1 MADTESHED
10 DRSPSQTPL
19 FYSLNAERYRRQLQI
34 KAIERITSRRLL
46 CWVTD
51 DHAQLDGNDIPPL
64 ADILHDLT
72 GDEDVDLLIRSPGG
86 VIDTAEKVV
95 LMLRKRCRGFRV
107 IVPESA
113 KSAAT
118 LIALAADEIVMGYAS
133 ELGPIDPQVP
143 VPLPNGNWDLRPAHS
158 ILDGLEE
165 IKREADDAGGQ
176 LSSAYL
182 PLLQYLDPAL
192 LDVCRQAIR
201 RSRALAETWLEQYQC
216 PGEPE
221 KAASIAERLED
232 PSRHLS
238 HGAVIDATQAR
249 DMGLNVTELA
259 PDNPLWDRI
268 WRLYVDLFVE
278 IRRAGR
284 GQLFESRSASVSY

>member
-1 MADTESHED
+1 MLAH
-10 DRSPSQTPL
+10 
-19 FYSLNAERYRRQLQI
+19 RRP
-34 KAIERITSRRLL
+34 
-46 CWVTD
+46 
-51 DHAQLDGNDIPPL
+51 AQLDGNNIPPL

-72 GDEDVDLLIRSPGG
+72 GDEDVDLLIRSPG

-95 LMLRKRCRGFRV
+95 STLRKRCRGFRV
-107 IVPESA
+107 IVPEPA

-165 IKREADDAGGQ
+165 TKREADDAGGQ

-192 LDVCRQAIR
+192 LDVCRQVIR
-201 RSRALAETWLEQYQC
+201 RSRALAETWLEQFQC

-238 HGAVIDATQAR
+238 HGALIDATQAR
-249 DMGLNVTELA
+249 DRGLNVIELA
-259 PDNPLWDRI
+259 PDDALGSNLEVVRRPLRRDSS
-268 WRLYVDLFVE
+268 
-278 IRRAGR
+278 RRAR
-284 GQLFESRSASVSY
+284 AAVRESICISVVLTRRVQARSAETRISRAARLFGCLLA